1 MDRGQANALR
11 SLSIE
16 AYQPKLFEED
26 LTAKEA
32 AKRIEA
38 LQREIELA
46 KLILTISPLR
56 DYGVVHQS
64 AVGSRRIVN
73 SIEPSGSS
81 RHRSTSLM

>member
-1 MDRGQANALR
+1 MSYARYPDRLEGPMSRGQANALR

-38 LQREIELA
+38 LRREIELA
-46 KLILTISPLR
+46 DSF
-56 DYGVVHQS
+56 
-64 AVGSRRIVN
+64 
-73 SIEPSGSS
+73 
-81 RHRSTSLM
+81 

>member
-1 MDRGQANALR
+1 MSYARYPDRLDGPMSRGQANALR
-11 SLSIE
+11 SLLTE

-46 KLILTISPLR
+46 DSF
-56 DYGVVHQS
+56 
-64 AVGSRRIVN
+64 
-73 SIEPSGSS
+73 
-81 RHRSTSLM
+81 